1 VEAEPTAVE
10 VLADAHDT
18 ARQPLMID
26 HVKVDLIATSPITEE
41 DLDGLDDRNRLFVAA
56 HRWAFE
62 DGQLARLT
70 TATSEPLTATVA
82 TTAGLIATKS
92 HAIGYPTNRR
102 RATKHA
108 SDLLDLFRLVDLY
121 NREGALSREL
131 REGPSELARII
142 ADIAHREIVA
152 NLAGAARQMGAVAPA
167 PIGPDEVRDVI
178 GDLVDELR
186 R

>member
-1 VEAEPTAVE
+1 MSGDPPLIVFVTVEAQPTAVE
-10 VLADAHDT
+10 VLAA

-108 SDLLDLFRLVDLY
+108 SDLLDLPPRRPLQPRGCPFPR
-121 NREGALSREL
+121 
-131 REGPSELARII
+131 
-142 ADIAHREIVA
+142 
-152 NLAGAARQMGAVAPA
+152 AP
-167 PIGPDEVRDVI
+167 
-178 GDLVDELR
+178 
-186 R
+186 